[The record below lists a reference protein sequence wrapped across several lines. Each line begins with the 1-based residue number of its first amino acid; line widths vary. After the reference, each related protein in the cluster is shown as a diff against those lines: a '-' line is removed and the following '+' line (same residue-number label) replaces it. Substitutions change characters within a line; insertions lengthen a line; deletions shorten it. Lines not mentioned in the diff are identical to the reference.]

1 MQATLVLQRRV
12 RALVLFFMLALT
24 ASGLTAI
31 PLSWELDILNRLAGS
46 GSALSAWLPAL
57 GHWIGY
63 VHDGLRSANRVF
75 PQISYGTDWLAFAH
89 VAIAVAFV
97 GPLIDPVRNRW
108 VIEWGM
114 IACGLLIPWTL
125 ALGALR
131 AIPWF
136 WQLVDMSF
144 GLIGVLP
151 LWLTRR
157 YILRLAGSTQG

>member
-1 MQATLVLQRRV
+1 MQEVLVLKSRV
-12 RALVLFFMLALT
+12 RALVVFFMLALT
-24 ASGLTAI
+24 ASGLAAI
-31 PLSWELDILNRLAGS
+31 PLSWELGILNRLAGS
-46 GSALSAWLPAL
+46 GSVVGAWLPAL
-57 GHWIGY
+57 GQWIGY
-63 VHDGLRSANRVF
+63 VHDGLRSAIMAF

-97 GPLIDPVRNRW
+97 GPLVDPVRNRW

-131 AIPWF
+131 SIPWF

-151 LWLTRR
+151 LWLTLR
-157 YILRLAGSTQG
+157 YILRLAQLTV